1 MEQGICLTGGG
12 ALLSGFDRT
21 IAEAIKMPVWIA
33 DDPLTAVVRG
43 AAKLLDDERLL
54 EKVRVTGGLK

>member
-1 MEQGICLTGGG
+1 
-12 ALLSGFDRT
+12 
-21 IAEAIKMPVWIA
+21 MPVWIA

-54 EKVRVTGGLK
+54 DKVRVTGGLK